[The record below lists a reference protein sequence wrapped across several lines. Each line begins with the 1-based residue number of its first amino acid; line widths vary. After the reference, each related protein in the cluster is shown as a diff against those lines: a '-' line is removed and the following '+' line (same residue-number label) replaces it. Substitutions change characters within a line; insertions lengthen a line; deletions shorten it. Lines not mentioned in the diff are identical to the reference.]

1 MINNTKQN
9 IKKLE
14 NYLKKRDDIN
24 VDIVEVFKAIAL
36 SNGVNSIKN
45 QCS

>member
-9 IKKLE
+9 TNKLE
-14 NYLKKRDDIN
+14 NYLKKRDEIN

-36 SNGVNSIKN
+36 FNGSH
-45 QCS
+45 

>member
-9 IKKLE
+9 TNKLE

-36 SNGVNSIKN
+36 
-45 QCS
+45 